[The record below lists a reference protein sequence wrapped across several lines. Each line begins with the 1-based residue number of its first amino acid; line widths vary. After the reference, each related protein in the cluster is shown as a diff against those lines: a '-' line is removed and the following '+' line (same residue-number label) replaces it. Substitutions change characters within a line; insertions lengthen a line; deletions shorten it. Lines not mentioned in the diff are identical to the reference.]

1 MNSIRLNTAF
11 IPPEEVSEKV
21 IELSKAIG
29 GSSETYFVLDGIQFY
44 PHITIYPP
52 EYPGEKVSEVLETV
66 EQVSKSFSPIKFK
79 YSRIGSLQGY
89 VGISLENTLEI
100 KAIHQQ
106 IVEALNPLREGRI
119 REKYSEY
126 QMQFTTAQL
135 KNIEGY
141 GYPDAMNLYDPHLT
155 ITRLKDEDKLEEAIS
170 AINWDILEFI
180 VDKIGVYKSG
190 EHGTCRELVKEFN
203 LDGYNS

>member
-1 MNSIRLNTAF
+1 
-11 IPPEEVSEKV
+11 
-21 IELSKAIG
+21 
-29 GSSETYFVLDGIQFY
+29 
-44 PHITIYPP
+44 
-52 EYPGEKVSEVLETV
+52 
-66 EQVSKSFSPIKFK
+66 
-79 YSRIGSLQGY
+79 
-89 VGISLENTLEI
+89 
-100 KAIHQQ
+100 
-106 IVEALNPLREGRI
+106 
-119 REKYSEY
+119 
-126 QMQFTTAQL
+126 MQFTTAQL